1 MKVGIFLD
9 DYVPQDG
16 GGFTFQTEI
25 FDTLIKLADES
36 QHDLVII
43 SSQYR
48 KLADKIKETKLA
60 LFPYRPA
67 GLIEKVVALLTRNR
81 PNLRYS
87 LRWSSSF
94 ERRARKAGI
103 EFIWFLGPRPK
114 EMDLPYMTTVL
125 DLEHRL
131 KPWFPEVSRWGQW
144 EIRERG
150 FGRFL
155 GRAAAI
161 IVGTKVGQSQVESF
175 YHVPGD
181 RIHILPHPTPSFV
194 LQASQGKESAALDRF
209 DLPKGFL
216 LYPAQFWAHKNH
228 LNLLLALQH
237 LKQERG
243 IEIPLVLVGS
253 DFGNLA
259 YIEEQVKE
267 LGLEEQVQILGFV
280 DQDELIALYRQALAL
295 SYMTFFGPEN
305 LPPLEAM
312 ALGCPVIA
320 SKVIGAEEQ
329 LGNAALLVNP
339 TSSKEIAAAIE
350 KLTGDEKLRN
360 RLIARGR
367 KRAAKWTVDDFVRAA
382 FKILDDFAPIRR
394 VWRD

>member
-25 FDTLIKLADES
+25 FDTLLKLADES
-36 QHDLVII
+36 QHELVII
-43 SSQYR
+43 SSKY
-48 KLADKIKETKLA
+48 KILAGRIGGTKLG
-60 LFPYRPA
+60 LFPYRSQ
-67 GLIEKVVALLTRNR
+67 GLVEKIIALLTRNR
-81 PNLRYS
+81 PNLRRT

-114 EMDLPYMTTVL
+114 EIDLPYMTPVL

-144 EIRERG
+144 DIRQRG
-150 FGRFL
+150 FERFL
-155 GRAAAI
+155 GRATAI
-161 IVGTKVGQSQVESF
+161 IVGTKVGKSQVESF
-175 YHVPGD
+175 YHVPEE

-194 LQASQGKESAALDRF
+194 LRASEAKGSASLDGF
-209 DLPKGFL
+209 DIPKKFL

-243 IEIPLVLVGS
+243 LEIPLVLVGS
-253 DFGNLA
+253 DFGNQT
-259 YIEEQVKE
+259 YVEEQVVQ
-267 LGLEEQVQILGFV
+267 LGLEKQVQILGFV
-280 DQDELIALYRQALAL
+280 DQRELLSLYQNALAL
-295 SYMTFFGPEN
+295 CYVTFFGPEN

-329 LGNAALLVNP
+329 LGNAALLVEA
-339 TSSKEIAAAIE
+339 TSPQEIAAAIE
-350 KLTGDEKLRN
+350 KLVGDGKLRK
-360 RLIARGR
+360 RLVARGR
-367 KRAAKWTVDDFVRAA
+367 KRAAKWTVEDFVRAA